1 VPKLSIMT
9 GPAAVLI
16 GVLLAIAATG
26 PSHPSTEEL
35 RARGMELGFNLDHD
49 EAVAAFKESIAKD
62 PGNLA
67 GYRLL
72 AGALWSH
79 ALFQRGAITTDDFV
93 GENASAYRKSV
104 SDPEL
109 DRTAK
114 ELLRRADA
122 LSATIADGSTTSA
135 DARYEVG
142 AAYRLLST
150 LEGTVGGSQ
159 WRSLGAAR
167 RAYREHSR
175 LLSIAPQRADAA
187 LTVGLYRYLVSTMP
201 AWSRLVALVAG
212 LDSDRQAGTRLV
224 EQTAAI
230 DGEMQA
236 SAMFSLI
243 VIYNQQQRY
252 DDAIAIIHR
261 LQDRFPRN
269 RLLWLEAA
277 CTGLRAGRAADARA
291 SIEHGLA
298 MLDSDPR
305 PRAYGELARWHYH
318 YGIALARL
326 HQSELAEQQLAA
338 ALQGEALEWVRR
350 AARVELTTLARQRR

>member
-1 VPKLSIMT
+1 
-9 GPAAVLI
+9 
-16 GVLLAIAATG
+16 
-26 PSHPSTEEL
+26 
-35 RARGMELGFNLDHD
+35 MELGFNLDHD
-49 EAVAAFKESIAKD
+49 EAVAAFKESIAAD
-62 PGNLA
+62 PDNLA

-79 ALFQRGAITTDDFV
+79 ALFQQGAITTDDFV
-93 GENASAYRKSV
+93 GENASAYRKRA

-109 DRTAK
+109 ERTAR
-114 ELLRRADA
+114 ELMRRAEA
-122 LSATIADGSTTSA
+122 LSAAIRDGSTTSV

-142 AAYRLLST
+142 AAYRFLST
-150 LEGTVGGSQ
+150 LEGTIGGSQ

-167 RAYREHSR
+167 QAYREHHR
-175 LLSIAPQRADAA
+175 VLLIAPQRADAA

-212 LDSDRQAGTRLV
+212 LDSDRRAGIRLV
-224 EQTAAI
+224 EHSAATE
-230 DGEMQA
+230 GEMQA
-236 SAMFSLI
+236 SALFSLI

-252 DDAIAIIHR
+252 DEAIATIHR
-261 LQDRFPRN
+261 LQVRFPRN

-277 CTGLRAGRAADARA
+277 CTELRAGRAAAARA

-326 HQSELAEQQLAA
+326 NQIEPAEQQLGA
-338 ALQGEALEWVRR
+338 ALRGEALEWVRR
-350 AARVELTTLARQRR
+350 AARAELTTLARQRR